1 MKSKVAIVGMGNVG
15 ATIAYNIVINSG
27 CDTLIITDSN
37 KKLANAQMLDLRH
50 AAAVS
55 KSTVKVN
62 IGNYNDFND
71 VDIVI
76 FTAATPLVLG
86 QTRLDMLESS
96 KNIVDRVIPHIMESG
111 FNGIFVIVTNPVDI
125 ISFYVYK
132 ISGLPASNIIGTGTA
147 LDTAR
152 LKMVL
157 SSLLDVNVSDITAYI
172 IGEHGDSQVIVW
184 SQICVK
190 NMPLEEYCIRNNIN
204 KFDKEKVAEL
214 VKNVGWDI
222 ANVKHTTNFGIA
234 SVVKDILD
242 SILNNEKKLM
252 LVSNLIE
259 NDRKEYFTSCPV
271 LIGRSG
277 IERKIVF
284 SLSSEESMQ
293 LKKSSVLLKKITSKM
308 NI

>member
-15 ATIAYNIVINSG
+15 STIAYNIVINSV
-27 CDTLIITDSN
+27 CDTLIITDIN
-37 KKLANAQMLDLRH
+37 EKLAYAQMLDLQH
-50 AAAVS
+50 ASAFA

-62 IGNYNDFND
+62 VGCYNDFKD

-96 KNIVDRVIPHIMESG
+96 KNIVDKVVPHIMESG

-157 SSLLDVNVSDITAYI
+157 SNLLNVKVSDITAYI

-184 SQICVK
+184 SQMYVK
-190 NMPLEEYCIRNNIN
+190 NMPLEEYCIQNNIN
-204 KFDKEKVAEL
+204 KVDKEKVAEL
-214 VKNVGWDI
+214 VKNAGWEI

-242 SILNNEKKLM
+242 SILNNERKLM
-252 LVSNLIE
+252 VVSNLIE
-259 NDRKEYFTSCPV
+259 NDRKEYFTSCPA
-271 LIGRSG
+271 LIGRTG
-277 IERKIVF
+277 IERKIDF
-284 SLSSEESMQ
+284 SLSNEESKQ
-293 LKKSSVLLKKITSKM
+293 LNESSLLLK
-308 NI
+308 NLL